1 MDTDLLLIAA
11 IACCFFCC
19 RGLFAWGT
27 EHGTSHRG
35 HSGGDSPLSATADDL
50 QQRVEVLERIATDRK
65 TALREKFQEL
75 E

>member
-1 MDTDLLLIAA
+1 MDATLLLIAA

-19 RGLFAWGT
+19 RGLFVWGA
-27 EHGTSHRG
+27 GHRISSRG
-35 HSGGDSPLSATADDL
+35 PSRGDSPLSATAGDL

-65 TALREKFQEL
+65 TALREKFLDL

>member
-1 MDTDLLLIAA
+1 MDTNLLLIAA

-19 RGLFAWGT
+19 RGLFVWST
-27 EHGTSHRG
+27 EHRSSPRG
-35 HSGGDSPLSATADDL
+35 HSGDDSPLSSTADDL

-65 TALREKFQEL
+65 TTLREKFQEL

>member
-1 MDTDLLLIAA
+1 MDTNWLLIAA

-19 RGLFAWGT
+19 RGLFVWGA
-27 EHGTSHRG
+27 GLGLSYRG
-35 HSGGDSPLSATADDL
+35 DSGGDSPLSATADDL

-65 TALREKFQEL
+65 TALREEFLDL